1 LGTSIF
7 DNLSHVWFLFSLV
20 VSNFYQSPGKW
31 FMLLWLVFFIFVLTI
46 CQKSDSFCCGWFL
59 CNNLVY
65 VVVAIGVIG
74 YSLTICQRSGSC
86 CDLLFW
92 PFAREVIHVVV
103 VIFDQL
109 PEKWFMLWWLF
120 LTICQRRGSCCDLL
134 FLPFAREVVHAVVV
148 IFYHLPEK
156 WFMFLSLFLFCC
168 WQFAGRIIHLLWL
181 ISFDHLHVVVQS
193 PT

>member
-1 LGTSIF
+1 
-7 DNLSHVWFLFSLV
+7 
-20 VSNFYQSPGKW
+20 
-31 FMLLWLVFFIFVLTI
+31 
-46 CQKSDSFCCGWFL
+46 
-59 CNNLVY
+59 
-65 VVVAIGVIG
+65 
-74 YSLTICQRSGSC
+74 
-86 CDLLFW
+86 
-92 PFAREVIHVVV
+92 
-103 VIFDQL
+103 L

-120 LTICQRRGSCCDLL
+120 FTICQRRGSCCDLL
-134 FLPFAREVVHAVVV
+134 FWPFAREVVHAVVV